1 MFDRTY
7 YSHCTM
13 VSSVI
18 AISEKTINMKRIYVD
33 FNSTQDDDLGVYVPV
48 AEQINGAPRAE
59 LDNLADGELVVIF
72 MKDVEMDAVIERD
85 PRNGFWIARPNWSTK
100 RFLPE

>member
-1 MFDRTY
+1 
-7 YSHCTM
+7 M

-18 AISEKTINMKRIYVD
+18 AISEKTINMKRICVD

-48 AEQINGAPRAE
+48 ADQINGVPRAE

-72 MKDVEMDAVIERD
+72 MEDVEMDAVIERD